1 VKLDAEQLRMMVA
14 EDEFGLLAIPVKP
27 APMSGEDRLLASFN
41 EIVDFVVS
49 NGREPKRNRKDM
61 AESKLAMRLQ
71 ALIGNDEQREE
82 LREFDAMGLL
92 TEPEPPASLADVF
105 ADDDMD
111 LLSDGADLHALK
123 HVPESQGAPDRVARR
138 EPCTE
143 FDLFKDLF
151 VQCQQDLRDGKRKLL
166 PFRNP
171 SFIEAG
177 KFFVQGGVLVFVA
190 EVGELKQR
198 GEGKDGRTRCIYE
211 NGTEADLL
219 LRSLARLLYEEGRIV
234 TEPDNSTAERM
245 GLLPETEMGSLYIL
259 RSLSDDDQVAGIEDL
274 HKIGAT
280 TQTLGQR
287 LAGAQK
293 HPTFLNAEVEV
304 LAEYQVPAAVALAV
318 EKILHDFFSAV
329 RLDIWFEREGVTV
342 AEAREWFD
350 VPLRVVDEAVRLIEA
365 ETITEFRYDSA
376 ERQIVL
382 K

>member
-1 VKLDAEQLRMMVA
+1 MKLDAEQLRLMVA
-14 EDEFGLLAIPVKP
+14 EDEFGLLTVPVKP
-27 APMSGEDRLLASFN
+27 TPMSGEERLLAKFN
-41 EIVDFVVS
+41 EIVDFVVA

-71 ALIGNDEQREE
+71 SLIGNDEQREA

-92 TEPEPPASLADVF
+92 AEPEPPASLADVF

-111 LLSDGADLHALK
+111 LLGDGADLHALK
-123 HVPESQGAPDRVARR
+123 HVPESQAAPDRVARR
-138 EPCTE
+138 EPCAD

-151 VQCQQDLRDGKRKLL
+151 VQCHQDLRDGKRKLL

-190 EVGELKQR
+190 EVGELKQH
-198 GEGKDGRTRCIYE
+198 EVGKDGRTRCIFE

-219 LRSLARLLYEEGRIV
+219 LRSLARSLYEEGRIV
-234 TEPDNSTAERM
+234 TEADDAIAERM
-245 GLLPETEMGSLYIL
+245 GLKPETEMGSLYVL
-259 RSLSDDDQVAGIEDL
+259 RSLSDDDQVAGIQDL

-280 TQTLGQR
+280 TQTLDQR

-293 HPTFLNAEVEV
+293 HPTFLNSEVEV
-304 LAEYQVPAAVALAV
+304 QAEYQVPATVALAV
-318 EKILHDFFSAV
+318 EKILHDFFSSV
-329 RLDIWFEREGVTV
+329 RLDVWFERDGVNV

-350 VPLRVVDEAVRLIEA
+350 VPLQVVDEAVRLIEA
-365 ETITEFRYDSA
+365 ETITSFRYDGP
-376 ERQIVL
+376 ERRIVL